1 MLTEAVILIVAVKI
15 SQAEEEACL
24 EAAAGVA
31 DLGVAEEVVDR
42 EEAAVEA
49 EGEVDEKFD
58 WELGGREE
66 QRCCERSSGF
76 DFQGRKEVLF
86 CLKR

>member
-1 MLTEAVILIVAVKI
+1 MLTEAAILTVAAVKI

-42 EEAAVEA
+42 VEAAVEA
-49 EGEVDEKFD
+49 EGEVDEKSD

-66 QRCCERSSGF
+66 HRCCERSRGF
-76 DFQGRKEVLF
+76 DCRGRKEVLICF
-86 CLKR
+86 

>member
-1 MLTEAVILIVAVKI
+1 MLTEAVILTVAAVKI

-42 EEAAVEA
+42 VEAAVEA
-49 EGEVDEKFD
+49 EGEVDERID
-58 WELGGREE
+58 ERWEV
-66 QRCCERSSGF
+66 ERSRNAARDREASMFKGGKMF
-76 DFQGRKEVLF
+76 LSA
-86 CLKR
+86 